1 MASLHLR
8 CFIALLCSLLLAMT
22 QPAMADD
29 TDNKRTEIQQLDKE
43 MQSLKKLLSR
53 FRSQRST
60 LQNNLRKAE
69 VDIGAV
75 QQKIGSIQQ
84 QLKQQQHELKTLKIK
99 RSKLTKARQKQQ
111 KIIAQQ
117 VLAAYQIGQQKKLK
131 VLLNQQEPEKLSR
144 SLSYYDYF
152 NRARSEQIETYMSII
167 NELDLIEP
175 QINAKA
181 ASLKSAKAML
191 DQEYKSLQDSQK
203 DRKNNLSKI
212 NSAIKTKDQHLK
224 KINSERAELERL
236 LEAVEQTI
244 ANINIPNNYRP
255 FAQLKGQL
263 DWPIKGKPNNRFG
276 SRRDSSKLKWQGLA
290 IPARAGTTINAI
302 HHGRVVFADWLRGS
316 GLLVIIDHGDGY
328 MSLYAH
334 NQSLLIETGDWVT
347 AGDNIATVG
356 NSGGQLSSGLYFEIR
371 HNGKPTN
378 PARWCKR

>member
-1 MASLHLR
+1 MFAVKMR
-8 CFIALLCSLLLAMT
+8 WPMVFFCSLLLAIG
-22 QPAMADD
+22 PLASADE
-29 TDNKRTEIQQLDKE
+29 TAAKRAEIEQLDKE
-43 MQSLKKLLSR
+43 MLSLKKLLSR

-69 VDIGAV
+69 VDIGSV
-75 QQKIGSIQQ
+75 QQKIRSIQQ
-84 QLKQQQHELKTLKIK
+84 QLKQQQRELQALQHK
-99 RSKLTKARQKQQ
+99 RNQLAASRQQQ
-111 KIIAQQ
+111 QSIIAQQ

-144 SLSYYDYF
+144 SLTYYDYF
-152 NRARSEQIETYMSII
+152 NRARSEQIEAYISTI
-167 NELDLIEP
+167 NELDAIEP
-175 QINAKA
+175 KITRKA
-181 ASLKSAKAML
+181 ASLKAAKATL
-191 DQEYKSLQDSQK
+191 DQEYKSLQASQK
-203 DRKNNLSKI
+203 DRKNHLAKI
-212 NSAIKTKDQHLK
+212 NSEIKTKDQNLK
-224 KINSERAELERL
+224 KINSERDELERL

-244 ANINIPNNYRP
+244 ANISIPNDYRP
-255 FAQLKGQL
+255 FAQLKGKL
-263 DWPIKGKPNNRFG
+263 DWPIKGRPSNRFG
-276 SRRDSSKLKWQGLA
+276 SSRDNSKLKWQGLA

-334 NQSLLIETGDWVT
+334 NQSLLKETGDWVT
-347 AGDNIATVG
+347 AGDDIATVG

>member
-1 MASLHLR
+1 MFRVPTRWL
-8 CFIALLCSLLLAMT
+8 ITVLCSLLLAIS
-22 QPAMADD
+22 QPSAADD
-29 TDNKRTEIQQLDKE
+29 ADNKRAEIKQLDKE
-43 MQSLKKLLSR
+43 MQSLKALLSR
-53 FRSQRST
+53 FRSQRSS

-75 QQKIGSIQQ
+75 QQKIRFIQQ
-84 QLKQQQHELKTLKIK
+84 QLKQQQRELQSLQHK
-99 RSKLTKARQKQQ
+99 RRELTTARQKQQ

-131 VLLNQQEPEKLSR
+131 VLLNQQQPEKLSR

-152 NRARSEQIETYMSII
+152 NRARSEQIEAYISII
-167 NELDLIEP
+167 NELDVIEP
-175 QINAKA
+175 KINSKA
-181 ASLKSAKAML
+181 ASLKTAKATL
-191 DQEYKSLQDSQK
+191 DQEYKSLQGSQK
-203 DRKNNLSKI
+203 DRKKNLSQI

-224 KINSERAELERL
+224 KIHSERTELERL

-244 ANINIPNNYRP
+244 ANISIPNDYRP
-255 FAQLKGQL
+255 FAQLKGKL
-263 DWPIKGKPNNRFG
+263 DWPIKGKPSNRFG
-276 SRRDSSKLKWQGLA
+276 SRRDGSKLKWQGLT
-290 IPARAGTTINAI
+290 IPSRAGTTINAI

-316 GLLVIIDHGDGY
+316 GLLVIVDHGDGY

-347 AGDNIATVG
+347 AGDHIATVG

-378 PARWCKR
+378 PVRWCRR